1 MTEQLVTKNQETSS
15 KKKKSLLSKLVIFLM
30 LILLSYFGL
39 KYWKISSERKVNAA
53 SEVEKFDNVESEIFD
68 LSDEYKNQKAK
79 PLHDNSEIIPEL
91 TFNELKEKDAEFIY
105 KMILKNQIQLGELRS
120 QMEVLRSE
128 IIKYENREKIGRI
141 IFSYSDL
148 RQNIFAGK
156 SYAEELRNFEL
167 LTSFD
172 ENLQSKISK
181 LKPFLSSF
189 SDHQTLSKTFNDLIP
204 SLIFTKNNLTPDT
217 GIISKIRRNISR
229 LITIRKIDGGDASDV
244 DAVIVKIEKAL
255 REENYQEALN
265 YGLSLDQNYHKIL
278 KGFLDS
284 LSLSIEVRKIDQEI
298 LNYLKILS

>member
-156 SYAEELRNFEL
+156 PYAEELRNFEL